1 LDFLVWITCCRSPH
15 AQTDTEGETHRDTH
29 MDTHM
34 DVRESARARTKGAEY
49 VLPLKHMTKGCP

>member
-1 LDFLVWITCCRSPH
+1 MDFLVWITCCRSPH

-34 DVRESARARTKGAEY
+34 DVREGARARKERNMSC
-49 VLPLKHMTKGCP
+49 H